1 MCPSCHKH
9 FEHKPANAYGD
20 PRNIAYILHWDGFQP
35 FSGKENHGCGALE
48 VQIATMCKEDRC
60 KAEKVFVV
68 GFVPCYL
75 LPNKRPVAL
84 DSFLAPFIEE
94 IERGFI
100 EGVEVNYSLD
110 TPWGEAGPT
119 KLRHLI
125 LLCTAD
131 YPAMCELCKSKFCG
145 KSPCRRCK
153 CGFKRASAESTTYYY
168 GDYCRATRFPWSRRV
183 IEEHILQE
191 IEEEEERATVA
202 TTRSQEVGFTG
213 LPILYRLTRL
223 YGFDIQRDCVIHV
236 MHTVSLGIIKHHL
249 SYILNDE
256 GTDKSALQE
265 RLQNFPWS
273 PDLRASRYPS
283 NINRTGF
290 WKAEDYQKFAFP
302 ASELVLGGLI
312 NYQDY
317 EVWQTLPRIV
327 EFLYYQGRNGWNI
340 DSATVFKDMCIR
352 YNILLEER
360 YGLSSC
366 HLVNHLLTHI
376 HEDVVNFGSP
386 DNFWCYDFERSV
398 ARYISISN
406 NHKNNELT
414 FARAELRRDGLSGLS
429 ARVLMTHCCA
439 SLSEMS
445 TVVASIPSERRDHV
459 LPEFFV
465 LGHLKGVHWNVRAQ
479 KNEVLQIL
487 YDEKGITATDDDLS
501 DVVSECR
508 SICFT
513 QQCGNKR
520 ETFKAGD
527 SVIIESIKNG
537 FQALRITQILRIEV
551 LEDHEVF
558 IIGDAFQYVI
568 SDSQPARHPW
578 TKYLVVE
585 TSGTERVCHASSIR
599 RHIILC
605 EDSRNLASERQLV
618 CIDYKRPDFPITFVT
633 VPSWPLEG
641 DMVLVKGDDVE
652 PWRALVQTVSE
663 RTRTVRA
670 HFYVPHPCWERE
682 SRLWVREGSVP
693 QNISWKSILGIC
705 KGSWRGQ
712 ERGVF
717 REDD

>member
-1 MCPSCHKH
+1 MQASKNLVCPSCHKH

-35 FSGKENHGCGALE
+35 FSGKDNHGCGALE

-60 KAEKVFVV
+60 KAEEVFVV

-84 DSFLAPFIEE
+84 DSFLVPFIEE

-153 CGFKRASAESTTYYY
+153 CGFKRASAESTT
-168 GDYCRATRFPWSRRV
+168 
-183 IEEHILQE
+183 
-191 IEEEEERATVA
+191 
-202 TTRSQEVGFTG
+202 TRSQEVGFTG
-213 LPILYRLTRL
+213 LSILYRLTRL

-236 MHTVSLGIIKHHL
+236 MRTVSLGIIKHHL

-256 GTDKSALQE
+256 ATDKSALQE

-312 NYQDY
+312 NDQDY

-386 DNFWCYDFERSV
+386 YNFWCYDFERSV

-414 FARAELRRDGLSGLS
+414 FARAELRREILKVRRSINVQSDDGLSGLS

-479 KNEVLQIL
+479 RNEVLQIL
-487 YDEKGITATDDDLS
+487 YDERGITATDDDLS

-513 QQCGNKR
+513 QQ
-520 ETFKAGD
+520 
-527 SVIIESIKNG
+527 
-537 FQALRITQILRIEV
+537 
-551 LEDHEVF
+551 
-558 IIGDAFQYVI
+558 
-568 SDSQPARHPW
+568 
-578 TKYLVVE
+578 
-585 TSGTERVCHASSIR
+585 
-599 RHIILC
+599 
-605 EDSRNLASERQLV
+605 
-618 CIDYKRPDFPITFVT
+618 
-633 VPSWPLEG
+633 
-641 DMVLVKGDDVE
+641 
-652 PWRALVQTVSE
+652 
-663 RTRTVRA
+663 
-670 HFYVPHPCWERE
+670 
-682 SRLWVREGSVP
+682 
-693 QNISWKSILGIC
+693 
-705 KGSWRGQ
+705 
-712 ERGVF
+712 
-717 REDD
+717 